1 MAETLRWGILA
12 TGRIARK
19 FATGLQDAEGAELVA
34 VGSRTQQKANAF
46 ADEFDIPRRHGSYEA
61 LAGDADVEAIYVATP
76 HPMHKDAA
84 ILCLEAG
91 KAVLCEKPFAV
102 NAAEAA
108 AVVDVARERNV
119 FCMEAMWSRFLPSIV
134 KLGDLIAG
142 GVIGEVR
149 MVLADFGFRCGW
161 DPQGRLLNPDLAGG
175 GLLDVGIYPISLA
188 GMILGR
194 ATEAVGLAHLG
205 ESGVDEQ
212 AGMVFKYEGG
222 RLAVMA
228 TGVQTQTP
236 MEATILGTEGRIRCH
251 GPWWR
256 GNPLTVEVNGR
267 DPETID
273 VPKVG
278 NGYNYEADEVA
289 RCIAAGKTESDAMPL
304 DETLH
309 VMQMMDSLRE
319 QWGLRYP
326 FE

>member
-1 MAETLRWGILA
+1 MGDLFALDAHVIPWAVLIGAVVGFLSGLFGVGGGFLLTPLVNTFLGIPF
-12 TGRIARK
+12 TM
-19 FATGLQDAEGAELVA
+19 T
-34 VGSRTQQKANAF
+34 VGSDVTQILGTSGAALL
-46 ADEFDIPRRHGSYEA
+46 RHRKQGNRPA
-61 LAGDADVEAIYVATP
+61 IAVAGTA
-76 HPMHKDAA
+76 
-84 ILCLEAG
+84 
-91 KAVLCEKPFAV
+91 
-102 NAAEAA
+102 
-108 AVVDVARERNV
+108 
-119 FCMEAMWSRFLPSIV
+119 
-134 KLGDLIAG
+134 
-142 GVIGEVR
+142 
-149 MVLADFGFRCGW
+149 
-161 DPQGRLLNPDLAGG
+161 
-175 GLLDVGIYPISLA
+175 LA

-228 TGVQTQTP
+228 TSVQTQTP

-309 VMQMMDSLRE
+309 VIRMMDSLRK
-319 QWGLRYP
+319 QWGLKYP